1 MFTVNSKPVSA
12 KVAVVLVAVVVVF
25 AASLLCGAQ
34 PAWADSVQ
42 YVEKSWDGTK
52 VVSTTK
58 TKEST
63 HILPDT
69 VNLNGWYYVTGT
81 IENGN
86 RLVVEEGA
94 EANHPREMMINCH
107 SER

>member
-1 MFTVNSKPVSA
+1 MSAKSTSA
-12 KVAVVLVAVVVVF
+12 KVFWVMALLA
-25 AASLLCGAQ
+25 AALTASLLCGAQ